1 MIWTQY
7 IPNLI
12 SGGATILAALIA
24 VGAGIWAFYRQR
36 EHELVQKR
44 YLEEGLDV
52 IISTAENALFT
63 YHHNW
68 ARCLELLKSF
78 RDVEAMKPEDL
89 DVGFLQLP
97 ADRFALTANYR
108 VNQIVDS
115 GTVWRVFQLIIAFSQ
130 NACSVVRDEI
140 PAALKMKLTTNQI
153 QSSRKEMFDEAMKVL
168 EDLNKKSN
176 HFYVFFGQMQD
187 ISMLFEEQKFALKH
201 IRRLR
206 KHPTVIGAIAKLEKE
221 YANDLKGA

>member
-1 MIWTQY
+1 MCWTPY

-36 EHELVQKR
+36 EYELVQKR

-78 RDVEAMKPEDL
+78 RDVEAMKPEEL

-108 VNQIVDS
+108 VNQIVNS
-115 GTVWRVFQLIIAFSQ
+115 GTVWRVFQLIIAFAQ
-130 NACSVVRDEI
+130 NACSVARDEI
-140 PAALKMKLTTNQI
+140 PAALKLKLTTDQI
-153 QSSRKEMFDEAMKVL
+153 QASRKEMFDEAAKVL
-168 EDLNKKSN
+168 KELDKKSH
-176 HFYVFFGQMQD
+176 HFYVFFGQLQD
-187 ISMLFEEQKFALKH
+187 ISMLFEEQKFALKN
-201 IRRLR
+201 IRALR
-206 KHPTVIGAIAKLEKE
+206 THPTVVGAIAKLEKE
-221 YANDLKGA
+221 YADDLKGA

>member
-1 MIWTQY
+1 MCWTQY
-7 IPNLI
+7 VPNLI

-52 IISTAENALFT
+52 IVSTAENALFT

-89 DVGFLQLP
+89 NVGFLQLP

-115 GTVWRVFQLIIAFSQ
+115 GTIWRVFQLIIAFAQ
-130 NACSVVRDEI
+130 HACSITRDEI
-140 PAALKMKLTTNQI
+140 PAAMKLKLTTDQV
-153 QSSRKEMFDEAMKVL
+153 QASRKEMVDAAMEVL
-168 EDLNKKSN
+168 QDLDKKSH

-187 ISMLFEEQKFALKH
+187 IAMLFEEQKFALKQ
-201 IRRLR
+201 IRALR
-206 KHPTVIGAIAKLEKE
+206 KHPIVVGAIAKLEKE
-221 YANDLKGA
+221 YADELKGA

>member
-1 MIWTQY
+1 MCWTPY

-24 VGAGIWAFYRQR
+24 VGAGIRAFYRQR
-36 EHELVQKR
+36 EYELVQKR

-78 RDVEAMKPEDL
+78 RDVKAMKPEDL

-115 GTVWRVFQLIIAFSQ
+115 GTVWRVFQLIISFAQ
-130 NACSVVRDEI
+130 NACSVARDEI
-140 PAALKMKLTTNQI
+140 PAALKMKLT
-153 QSSRKEMFDEAMKVL
+153 V
-168 EDLNKKSN
+168 
-176 HFYVFFGQMQD
+176 
-187 ISMLFEEQKFALKH
+187 
-201 IRRLR
+201 
-206 KHPTVIGAIAKLEKE
+206 GAE
-221 YANDLKGA
+221 

>member
-1 MIWTQY
+1 MSWTPY

-12 SGGATILAALIA
+12 SAGATILAALIA

-52 IISTAENALFT
+52 IVSTAENALFT

-78 RDVEAMKPEDL
+78 RDVETMTPEDL
-89 DVGFLQLP
+89 HAGFLQLP
-97 ADRFALTANYR
+97 ADRVALTANYR

-115 GTVWRVFQLIIAFSQ
+115 GTIWQVFQLIIAFAQ
-130 NACSVVRDEI
+130 NGCTVARDEI
-140 PAALKMKLTTNQI
+140 PAALKLKLTSNNI
-153 QSSRKEMFDEAMKVL
+153 QADRRMVVDEAMKVL
-168 EDLNKKSN
+168 EDLDKKSH

-201 IRRLR
+201 IRSLR
-206 KHPTVIGAIAKLEKE
+206 KHPIVVGAIEKLKKE
-221 YANDLKGA
+221 YASDLKGA

>member
-1 MIWTQY
+1 MCWTPY

-52 IISTAENALFT
+52 IVSTAENALFI

-89 DVGFLQLP
+89 AVGFLQLP
-97 ADRFALTANYR
+97 ADRFALTA
-108 VNQIVDS
+108 VAPLV
-115 GTVWRVFQLIIAFSQ
+115 
-130 NACSVVRDEI
+130 
-140 PAALKMKLTTNQI
+140 
-153 QSSRKEMFDEAMKVL
+153 
-168 EDLNKKSN
+168 
-176 HFYVFFGQMQD
+176 
-187 ISMLFEEQKFALKH
+187 
-201 IRRLR
+201 
-206 KHPTVIGAIAKLEKE
+206 
-221 YANDLKGA
+221 